1 MDAKWEEARALAKAS
16 LAEKQAA
23 MMKVVNAAAQ
33 EKVDDLSEKYK
44 ATKKNA
50 ADKIKALHRE
60 LRQCCLEQQSLL
72 SWYIS
77 THTDAASC
85 SALMY
90 TSGICARL

>member
-1 MDAKWEEARALAKAS
+1 MDAKWEEARALAKAC

-60 LRQCCLEQQSLL
+60 LRHS
-72 SWYIS
+72 
-77 THTDAASC
+77 
-85 SALMY
+85 
-90 TSGICARL
+90 